1 MLLALSVA
9 PLGTRTSLGSGM
21 ASGVGAARRR
31 RGARSRRSEVRKEVV
46 CMVCRWLIL
55 LRGMRSG

>member
-21 ASGVGAARRR
+21 AMGVGAAR
-31 RGARSRRSEVRKEVV
+31 
-46 CMVCRWLIL
+46 
-55 LRGMRSG
+55 MRSGARRVRRREVRSAVRMVG